1 MLPTT
6 LTDTVSPFQ
15 SLLAIQNSDPD
26 ILDV

>member
-15 SLLAIQNSDPD
+15 SLLAIQNSDLE